1 MATNINNTQYM
12 GFRRIEIILLF
23 LVGYQPSSSF
33 REQSRFLRNKVE
45 SDGDLQHPPPYPVL
59 QNMSAHIHEH
69 IHVPMCAYIHTQT
82 HMLTEAHE
90 HTHSC
95 AHKCIQTNTTHTHT
109 IKNSEIKQV
118 NISDFKLTFKYVITL
133 EEHFI

>member
-1 MATNINNTQYM
+1 
-12 GFRRIEIILLF
+12 
-23 LVGYQPSSSF
+23 
-33 REQSRFLRNKVE
+33 
-45 SDGDLQHPPPYPVL
+45 
-59 QNMSAHIHEH
+59 MSAHIHEQ

-82 HMLTEAHE
+82 HMLTVAHE

-133 EEHFI
+133 EEYFI